1 LLAQTRVAGSA
12 GQLSAERLTD
22 CIEEAGDDPQGLPA
36 ALLALAGLP
45 SGWRARLEILERVP
59 SEVIWPRGTTDARC
73 ALVARKRLGRQPL
86 ARLTSDESLSEAARA
101 LCRVALGSE
110 EPAEPTT
117 ETTLGSFGA
126 EVTLARHSRDVR
138 EKARAFAARCG
149 LPESL
154 AQDVA
159 LAAFLHDAGKAERR
173 FQAFLRGGDELD
185 AIGRPPLAK
194 SAWEPGVQLREARR
208 RSRLPD
214 GARHEAWSVRLAESL
229 GALGSAHDPD
239 LVLWLIGTHHGFGR
253 PFFPPIVDGD
263 AGGTIELDLE
273 DGVRMRAPVDHG
285 LVRLDAG
292 WVERFERLR
301 RRYGPW
307 GLARLEAILR
317 LADHRASEEE
327 AAGGLPA
334 ASAEAHRHG

>member
-1 LLAQTRVAGSA
+1 MAAATSSAGTSSDVDVEDAAEEAALRQRRRVVLRLAPALLAQTRVAGSA

-22 CIEEAGDDPQGLPA
+22 CIEEGGDDPQGLRA

-59 SEVIWPRGTTDARC
+59 SEVIWSRGTTDARC
-73 ALVARKRLGRQPL
+73 ALVARKRLGRQLL

-101 LCRVALGSE
+101 LCRVALGAE

-154 AQDVA
+154 VQDVA

-173 FQAFLRGGDELD
+173 FQLN
-185 AIGRPPLAK
+185 
-194 SAWEPGVQLREARR
+194 S
-208 RSRLPD
+208 
-214 GARHEAWSVRLAESL
+214 
-229 GALGSAHDPD
+229 GSARAACCFASPSAAVRYDSDPS
-239 LVLWLIGTHHGFGR
+239 
-253 PFFPPIVDGD
+253 
-263 AGGTIELDLE
+263 
-273 DGVRMRAPVDHG
+273 
-285 LVRLDAG
+285 
-292 WVERFERLR
+292 
-301 RRYGPW
+301 
-307 GLARLEAILR
+307 ARGETR
-317 LADHRASEEE
+317 DSRS
-327 AAGGLPA
+327 G
-334 ASAEAHRHG
+334 